1 MKKIICIAVVLLT
14 MSSCSP
20 KIFPYRQIGTLSS
33 DNVQLSDNG
42 NFEYSKSGVT
52 ISYNFWSEGG
62 KVSFV
67 VTNNTDKDVYLLKD
81 DCYFV
86 QNGWAYDY
94 YQNRTYVKSSAASSS
109 VAQTAGAS
117 ESANAQLSGQLNP
130 YAKLFMHN
138 SLTPSVNYSNAAIGY
153 GVSRMA
159 ANTLSRSLQAGFSVE
174 TPEQKMVCIPA
185 HSSKHFSDFNISGTP
200 YRQCG
205 FARDAQTKEG
215 EKISF
220 TSATASPQRIENRL
234 VFKINEEV
242 VPVVNTFYV
251 SQYLNIQDGDGYAYI
266 AEFEKDCN
274 GKNKGIYPNV
284 RIYKHAATNCFY
296 TTYECPKKCVDN
308 DRINEGNK
316 GKKSKK

>member
-20 KIFPYRQIGTLSS
+20 KIFPYCQIGTLSS
-33 DNVQLSDNG
+33 DNVKLSDNG

-62 KVSFV
+62 NVSFV
-67 VTNNTDKDVYLLKD
+67 VTNNTDKDVYLLKE

-94 YQNRTYVKSSAASSS
+94 YQNRTYVKSSASSSS

-117 ESANAQLSGQLNP
+117 VNANAQLSGQLSGF
-130 YAKLFMHN
+130 AKFMLN
-138 SLTPSVNYSNAAIGY
+138 SPTSSVNYSNAAVGY
-153 GVSRMA
+153 GASQMA
-159 ANTLSRSLQAGFSVE
+159 AGTFSRSSQSGFAVE

-185 HSSKHFSDFNISGTP
+185 HTSKHFSDFNISGIP

-205 FARDAQTKEG
+205 FARDAKTKEG

-220 TSATASPQRIENRL
+220 TSASTSPQCIENRL
-234 VFKINEEV
+234 VFKINGEAI
-242 VPVVNTFYV
+242 PVVNTFYV
-251 SQYLNIQDGDGYAYI
+251 SQYLNIHDGDGYAYI
-266 AEFEKDCN
+266 AEFDKDCN
-274 GKNKGIYPNV
+274 GKNKGYYPNV
-284 RIYKHAATNCFY
+284 RIYKHAAANCFY
-296 TTYECPKKCVDN
+296 TTYQCEIGVDN
-308 DRINEGNK
+308 DRIK
-316 GKKSKK
+316 DGKK